1 MANIDISK
9 LSNISDELEDLK
21 GSEVLFVDEN
31 AQSRYVIMPIELFDQ
46 LEDLI
51 YMMKEPATLPV
62 IRFSGDDIELS
73 YDEYERIKNQ
83 IMEAVEKTLM
93 PKPEKLN

>member
-9 LSNISDELEDLK
+9 LSNIYDELEDLDV
-21 GSEVLFVDEN
+21 SDVLFVDEGT
-31 AQSRYVIMPIELFDQ
+31 QSRYVILPIELFDQ
-46 LEDLI
+46 LADLI
-51 YMMKEPATLPV
+51 SMLKEPESMPV
-62 IRFSGDDIELS
+62 VKFSGEDIELS

>member
-9 LSNISDELEDLK
+9 LSNIYDELLDLD
-21 GSEVLFVDEN
+21 GNDVLFVDEG
-31 AQSRYVIMPIELFDQ
+31 AQSKYVIMPIELFDQ

-51 YMMKEPATLPV
+51 NMMREPESIPV
-62 IRFSGDDIELS
+62 VKFSGEDIELS

>member
-9 LSNISDELEDLK
+9 LSNIYDELLDLD
-21 GSEVLFVDEN
+21 GNDVLFVDEGS
-31 AQSRYVIMPIELFDQ
+31 QSKYVIMPIEVFDQ

-51 YMMKEPATLPV
+51 SVLKEPETIPV
-62 IRFSGDDIELS
+62 VKFSGEDIELS

>member
-1 MANIDISK
+1 MANIDINK
-9 LSNISDELEDLK
+9 LSNIYDELEDLN
-21 GSEVLFVDEN
+21 GSDVLFVDEGS
-31 AQSRYVIMPIELFDQ
+31 QSRYVIMPIELFDQ
-46 LEDLI
+46 LEELI
-51 YMMKEPATLPV
+51 SMLKEPETMPV
-62 IRFSGDDIELS
+62 VRFSGEDIDLS

>member
-9 LSNISDELEDLK
+9 LNEIRDDLDFLEE
-21 GSEVLFVDEN
+21 GEVLFVDEN
-31 AQSRYVIMPIELFDQ
+31 DQTKYVIMPVGIYDQ
-46 LEDLI
+46 LEELF
-51 YMMKEPATLPV
+51 MMMREPGTLPV
-62 IRFSGDDIELS
+62 IRFNEDIELS
-73 YDEYERIKNQ
+73 YDEYERIKDQ

>member
-1 MANIDISK
+1 MANIDISR
-9 LSNISDELEDLK
+9 LSNIYDELEDLN
-21 GSEVLFVDEN
+21 GSDVLFVDEGS
-31 AQSRYVIMPIELFDQ
+31 QSRYVIMPIEIFDQ
-46 LEDLI
+46 LEELI
-51 YMMKEPATLPV
+51 AMLKEPESMPV
-62 IRFSGDDIELS
+62 VKFSGEDIELS

>member
-9 LSNISDELEDLK
+9 LEAIRDDLDFLEE
-21 GSEVLFVDEN
+21 GEVLFVDE
-31 AQSRYVIMPIELFDQ
+31 QEQTRYVIVPVGIYDQ
-46 LEDLI
+46 LEELL
-51 YMMKEPATLPV
+51 MMLKEPAMLPV
-62 IRFSGDDIELS
+62 IRVNEDIELS

>member
-9 LSNISDELEDLK
+9 LSNIYDELEDLN
-21 GSEVLFVDEN
+21 GSDVLFVDEGS
-31 AQSRYVIMPIELFDQ
+31 QSRYVILPIELFDQ
-46 LEDLI
+46 LEELI
-51 YMMKEPATLPV
+51 SMLKEPETMPV
-62 IRFSGDDIELS
+62 VRFSGEDIDLS